1 LIEAIVQNMRTNL
14 EELRYSTIAPTRY
27 TVYISQSEHA
37 RLEGILPR
45 LQAEAMRALTEE
57 LDRLNRRW
65 RLRAVL
71 GRLAGRQRPLQHAD
85 ARWHVEFLPDL
96 DGELRHE
103 HDIVVH
109 SELVLPGEPDLTG
122 ERTRRVTTRRTE
134 SASPVLESTGP
145 GLKTGASGSHNGVPG
160 LQTGT
165 TSGGPGLQT
174 ATTSGGPGLQ
184 TGAHTRGTAETSPSR
199 VVHARLSYEDQRGAH
214 RFDIVRDSTTIG
226 RGGTMYPVDVRV
238 ATTDD
243 VSREHARIHRAVTG
257 EFYLI
262 DLSTH
267 GTTID
272 GVRVPR
278 GYDED
283 ASGKRE
289 NGAQTPLPHGARIGL
304 AETVFVRFEKIA

>member
-1 LIEAIVQNMRTNL
+1 MHPSADLIEAIVQNMRTNL

-57 LDRLNRRW
+57 LERQNRRW
-65 RLRAVL
+65 HLRTML
-71 GRLAGRQRPLQHAD
+71 GRLAGRHRPLQLAD

-96 DGELRHE
+96 DGELRHD

-122 ERTRRVTTRRTE
+122 ERTRRVTTVRRTE
-134 SASPVLESTGP
+134 FASPGSEATRP
-145 GLKTGASGSHNGVPG
+145 GLKSGVSGSNNGDLSGSPG

-165 TSGGPGLQT
+165 NP
-174 ATTSGGPGLQ
+174 A
-184 TGAHTRGTAETSPSR
+184 R
-199 VVHARLSYEDQRGAH
+199 VVHARLSYDDQRGAH
-214 RFDIVRDSTTIG
+214 RFEIVRDSTTIG

-238 ATTDD
+238 ATTDE
-243 VSREHARIHRAVTG
+243 VSREHARLHRAATG

-262 DLSTH
+262 DLSVH

-283 ASGKRE
+283 GGSKRE
-289 NGAQTPLPHGARIGL
+289 NGTRVPLPHGARIGL
-304 AETVFVRFEKIA
+304 ADTIFLRFEKIA